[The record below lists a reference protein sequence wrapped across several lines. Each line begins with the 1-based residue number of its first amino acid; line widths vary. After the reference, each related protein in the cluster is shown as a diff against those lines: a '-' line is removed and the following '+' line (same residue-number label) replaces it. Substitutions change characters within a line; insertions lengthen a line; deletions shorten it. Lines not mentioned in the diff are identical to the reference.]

1 MPKFYNDLTLSEI
14 FFWFLILIGFDLVIF
29 LFLICFKAAES
40 RIDFIYSKGF
50 DKIFTGIINNLGN
63 VYYKTFEYNLNEV
76 EKFIFQQPEINN
88 GNYTFK
94 VSLKN
99 KAIEEIIRFKGKG
112 IEKADLEGLEYILN
126 GKLNN

>member
-29 LFLICFKAAES
+29 LFLICFKEAES

-99 KAIEEIIRFKGKG
+99 KAIEEIIKFKG
-112 IEKADLEGLEYILN
+112 IEKTDLEGFEYILN